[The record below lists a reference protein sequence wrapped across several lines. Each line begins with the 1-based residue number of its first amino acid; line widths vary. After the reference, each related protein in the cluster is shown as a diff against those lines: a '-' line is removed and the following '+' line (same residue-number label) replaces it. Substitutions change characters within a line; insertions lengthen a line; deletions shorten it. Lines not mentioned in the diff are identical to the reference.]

1 VRLPAADACYVVC
14 VSLCKP
20 IYDKI
25 QQRIAKRTYLLY
37 WRSGLLQPA
46 DLMTHLTVQWLL
58 RVRMR
63 RLLPLETRTITTIKT
78 TRTTRT
84 TQTAACR
91 TTLTRP
97 LAVSRLVLLRVP
109 PPRPLRLLQEL
120 CSLRLLRPPR
130 QPATRRPITTVSHVL
145 LAISLCTLSA
155 NSRLGICSDSPL
167 VWTANATSPRV

>member
-1 VRLPAADACYVVC
+1 VRHPAADACYVVC
-14 VSLCKP
+14 ASLCKP

-63 RLLPLETRTITTIKT
+63 RLLPLETRTITTIRT
-78 TRTTRT
+78 TRTTR
-84 TQTAACR
+84 TAACR

-145 LAISLCTLSA
+145 LAVSLCTLRSNAPPWYLQRLAA
-155 NSRLGICSDSPL
+155 NPDSERNES
-167 VWTANATSPRV
+167 VRV